1 MRYKAVIFDM
11 DGVLI
16 DSEPGYNTS
25 EKALFNS
32 LGLPFGKRELD
43 AITGSSGKEIGKQ
56 IKLWKPELP
65 YTVDQL
71 AKLYTD
77 ALLNSLRQ
85 NVKSLIPGAAEWIS
99 RLSAQGIYLSVGSS
113 STDDMVYHVVRTFGL
128 DPLMDAVVTCDC
140 VARGKPWP
148 DIFIECARRMG
159 VTPADCLVIEDST
172 NGVRAAH
179 AAGMACAAFTGT
191 DRHGLNLSEA
201 ELRFNAY
208 DDLNFSRIFLE

>member
-16 DSEPGYNTS
+16 DSEPGYNLS
-25 EKALFNS
+25 EERLFHS

-43 AITGSSGKEIGKQ
+43 AITGSSGKEIGKLM
-56 IKLWKPELP
+56 KGWKPELTHSP
-65 YTVDQL
+65 DEL
-71 AKLYTD
+71 ARMYTD
-77 ALLNSLRQ
+77 ALLESLRT
-85 NVKSLIPGAAEWIS
+85 NVRSLIPGAAVWIN

-113 STDDMVYHVVRTFGL
+113 STDDMVYHVVRSFGL

-140 VARGKPWP
+140 VKRAKPWP
-148 DIFIECARRMG
+148 DIFLECARRMG
-159 VTPADCLVIEDST
+159 VAPGDCLVIEDST

-191 DRHGLNLSEA
+191 DRHGLNLNEA

-208 DDLNFSRIFLE
+208 DDVNFNRIFTQ